1 MLEQADRWW
10 PKRVDAITLR
20 VWLSSPIAWDSYD
33 GVTIEGAL
41 QCSVVM
47 LETGLMPDD
56 AFAGYRGPKVDIP
69 IPIADVE
76 LDGSK
81 VALASW
87 AHPAPVALEEVRWR
101 RRRVRIDAMGGA
113 SAILLNSGPFKATQL
128 PTPTM
133 STPYL
138 DFYLDAD
145 VERLRVLLA
154 DLGAIGRARGG
165 GLGTVLGCE
174 ILPRSGEV
182 LVRDGRLT
190 RTVPEGSVPNVD
202 PSSYVARQ
210 ATLRAPYWHRG
221 TLRDCW
227 VPILEAAA

>member
-1 MLEQADRWW
+1 VLERADRWL
-10 PKRVDAITLR
+10 PSRIDPITLR

-33 GVTIEGAL
+33 GITLEGAL

-47 LETGLMPDD
+47 LETGLTPDD
-56 AFAGYRGPKVDIP
+56 AFAGYRGPKIDIP
-69 IPIADVE
+69 IPVADAALSGE
-76 LDGSK
+76 K

-101 RRRVRIDAMGGA
+101 RRRVRIDAMGG
-113 SAILLNSGPFKATQL
+113 SSLVRLNAGPFKATQL

-138 DFYLDAD
+138 DFYMDAD

-154 DLGAIGRARGG
+154 DLGSIGRARGG
-165 GLGTVLGCE
+165 GLGTVLGHE
-174 ILPRSGEV
+174 ILPRSGDV
-182 LVRDGRLT
+182 LVRGGRLT
-190 RTVPEGSVPNVD
+190 RTVPEGSVSGVD
-202 PSSYVARQ
+202 LSSYIARQ
-210 ATLRAPYWHRG
+210 ATLRAPYWHRC

-227 VPILEAAA
+227 VPILEVAA